1 MNIGTMLF
9 STDEL
14 KAMHLALEIHIDY
27 CNEALK
33 DPDFTSLEKA
43 QFSNIL
49 HDSISAITKLD
60 AIFKEIEID
69 PPRGLDF

>member
-9 STDEL
+9 SIDEL
-14 KAMHLALEIHIDY
+14 KAIHLALELQIDY

-33 DPDFTSLEKA
+33 DPDFDSVEKA
-43 QFSNIL
+43 AFSDVL
-49 HDSISAITKLD
+49 HGSVSAITKLD

>member
-14 KAMHLALEIHIDY
+14 KAIHSALELQIDY

-33 DPDFTSLEKA
+33 DPDFDSIEKA
-43 QFSNIL
+43 AFSDLL
-49 HDSISAITKLD
+49 HGSVSAITKLN

-69 PPRGLDF
+69 PPTGLYF